1 MKKCPVCG
9 SNLFQGKC
17 VRWPVC
23 GFEESIINTMP
34 EQFVSFDLETTGF
47 SRKDDRVIEIGAVRM
62 RLNKSTGKYDEVDSF
77 SCLVNPGKGS
87 NGNQI
92 FITPYITQLT
102 GISNEMVANQIVE
115 SEAVLKFVEWC
126 KDDIVAGHNIVK
138 FDIPFLKA
146 AVKRAGAKWSP
157 NSCMD
162 SLQLAGNLQLKEKGF
177 VPNLKQPTLA
187 DWLGFKYN
195 AHRAVDDCRA
205 CSVILQ
211 KLGQM
216 AEKQK
221 ITIVSSC

>member
-1 MKKCPVCG
+1 
-9 SNLFQGKC
+9 
-17 VRWPVC
+17 
-23 GFEESIINTMP
+23 
-34 EQFVSFDLETTGF
+34 
-47 SRKDDRVIEIGAVRM
+47 
-62 RLNKSTGKYDEVDSF
+62 
-77 SCLVNPGKGS
+77 
-87 NGNQI
+87 
-92 FITPYITQLT
+92 
-102 GISNEMVANQIVE
+102 MVANQIVE

-157 NSCMD
+157 TSCMD
-162 SLQLAGNLQLKEKGF
+162 SLQLAGSLQLKEKGF

-187 DWLGFKYN
+187 DWLGFQYN